1 MAQWLR
7 RVSQLYEMYSP
18 LRPLMAQ
25 WLRRVSQLYEMYCSW
40 RPLMAQWLRL
50 RELSQRPFRY
60 EVSVIC
66 TWHSERP
73 LMSSVVKAQC
83 SQ

>member
-18 LRPLMAQ
+18 WRPLMAQ

-40 RPLMAQWLRL
+40 RPLMV
-50 RELSQRPFRY
+50 P
-60 EVSVIC
+60 I
-66 TWHSERP
+66 
-73 LMSSVVKAQC
+73 
-83 SQ
+83 